1 MVRNIDLQDVE
12 ANVFRSTFQD
22 GLMELYLGLMLL
34 SFGSGPVLDA
44 LHLSE
49 NATLVVGVISMMVLV
64 MGLILLREYVVV
76 PRRGRVRFGARRRHR
91 QQRVALAIMISLYVA
106 FGILYAAGT
115 AHLPLGRWGVLAIF
129 GGIIVL
135 PFWLC
140 AHFLQVPRLYGYGVI
155 VVVALLIG
163 HALGSGLAALVVSGG
178 VMMVIGIMRFVRFL
192 RDHPLPPAAEAAN
205 GHIG

>member
-1 MVRNIDLQDVE
+1 MVRNIDLQDVK

-49 NATLVVGVISMMVLV
+49 NATLVVSVISVMVLV
-64 MGLILLREYVVV
+64 MGLVLLREYVVV
-76 PRRGRVRFGARRRHR
+76 PRRGRVRFGARRRRR
-91 QQRVALAIMISLYVA
+91 QQRVALAIMISLYAA
-106 FGILYAAGT
+106 FGILCAAGT

-140 AHFLQVPRLYGYGVI
+140 AHFLQIPRLYGYGAL
-155 VVVALLIG
+155 VVAALWIG
-163 HALGSGLAALVVSGG
+163 HGLGSGLAALVAAGG
-178 VMMVIGIMRFVRFL
+178 IMTGIGIVLFVRFVRE
-192 RDHPLPPAAEAAN
+192 HPIPPAAEAAN
-205 GHIG
+205 GNA